1 MAVERLTQQR
11 WGREGERDKVIHLRS
26 IMATVLG
33 WLVVP
38 QYQNVIWP
46 KTGLHLT
53 MITPGLAEHRP
64 Q

>member
-1 MAVERLTQQR
+1 MAVESLTQQR

-53 MITPGLAEHRP
+53 
-64 Q
+64 